1 MSAYSERIARVEVE
15 VQELKE
21 AFKAHKNE
29 TNNNFKE
36 MGDKLDDLLALR
48 NKGAGVFWLVSSLIG
63 AGIVGGAV
71 QFMKWLV
78 GAHG

>member
-1 MSAYSERIARVEVE
+1 MEVE
-15 VQELKE
+15 VQGLKE
-21 AFKAHKNE
+21 AFKDHKSE
-29 TNNNFKE
+29 TAKQFDEIKAQNKE
-36 MGDKLDDLLALR
+36 LSEKMDDLLALR

-71 QFMKWLV
+71 QFVKWIM